1 MEYVRDDI
9 NNKKCFEILINLY
22 SFVFV
27 FVVIIEKLYLSHVT
41 EMFRLC
47 GNGNINLELNCWD
60 YASLQCHSFLEQ
72 MSPECVIGTV
82 SHDYAQYLAENQV
95 GLSFDQGWCRN
106 GKSQLEVIAQG

>member
-27 FVVIIEKLYLSHVT
+27 FVVIIEKLYQSHVT

-47 GNGNINLELNCWD
+47 GNGNINLELNC
-60 YASLQCHSFLEQ
+60 
-72 MSPECVIGTV
+72 
-82 SHDYAQYLAENQV
+82 
-95 GLSFDQGWCRN
+95 
-106 GKSQLEVIAQG
+106 